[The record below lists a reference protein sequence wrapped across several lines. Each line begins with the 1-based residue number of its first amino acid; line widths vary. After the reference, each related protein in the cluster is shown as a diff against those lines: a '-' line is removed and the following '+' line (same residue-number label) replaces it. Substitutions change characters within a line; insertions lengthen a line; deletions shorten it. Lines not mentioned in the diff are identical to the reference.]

1 MIVPLTL
8 VLISLGLM
16 IFVFIRL
23 TKHSV
28 IAVHKYIRINC
39 YFALSGSILYLL
51 GLLFSIDNGIVFEVL
66 RFVNSLAYLN
76 MFLALFAMSMMI
88 CGGIVRSFIQPI
100 KIGLTRSH
108 MVETRFSKWYELHV
122 LQGNRISFMQFV

>member
-1 MIVPLTL
+1 MLFPLI
-8 VLISLGLM
+8 LIFLSLGSM
-16 IFVFIRL
+16 MYVVVRL
-23 TKHSV
+23 TTHSV

-51 GLLFSIDNGIVFEVL
+51 GLLFDVDNGVLFEVL

-76 MFLALFAMSMMI
+76 MFVALFVMSIMI

-100 KIGLTRSH
+100 KIGSTRSQ
-108 MVETRFSKWYELHV
+108 MVERRFSEWYGLHV
-122 LQGNRISFMQFV
+122 LQGNKISFM